1 MNFGIIHSIY
11 TVTVFV
17 SFLGIIFWAYSK
29 KRHARFKEAANLVFA
44 DEKPQQSVPQAGSKQ
59 E

>member
-1 MNFGIIHSIY
+1 MNFGVIHSIY

-29 KRHARFKEAANLVFA
+29 KRHARFEEAANLVFA
-44 DEKPQQSVPQAGSKQ
+44 DEEPQ
-59 E
+59 